1 MRNKDYIK
9 EINKEIDSHKN
20 YEQIS
25 SKLQFKD
32 NERVFN
38 MKNRKLCA
46 ILCCSAAAVVLVGGV
61 GLGVGLGLSQNKEGT
76 PTSLVKMSVNPELSM
91 VLDENNVVLSI
102 SGDNEEGK
110 MLLVDEKVVGKE
122 VDEAIEYIINIENE
136 TGYLV
141 SGEFVSEPNKITIQ
155 ISVNDENIKNSLNEV
170 INKAIETTCD
180 KLHIKETVEWAEDIT
195 HQNLVELAMKAD
207 PTLTSEEASKLTN
220 EQLLDIIKLYQIETA
235 EIYSVELEELYNQI
249 KDYELQFTETE
260 FVNETIKSLGEIY
273 EHFTSSLQSSINVLQ
288 GRIDDVNEIRY
299 NTFVAPNSDYQ
310 KQIDEVKAK
319 KEEVITVRNEIGNTE
334 ESAIRDSKIA
344 ILDTK
349 IAAYQACLEALEN
362 IKNSC
367 LVSIDLY
374 IQSLQSA
381 IDSINSIIASLPS
394 QDEVEATLKEKTV
407 ELEKKLNEAKT
418 NFFTK
423 FEKEYGEDIANAKQ
437 KALEYKES
445 LKEKVSEARN

>member
-1 MRNKDYIK
+1 MRNRDYIK

-25 SKLQFKD
+25 SKLQFNDK
-32 NERVFN
+32 ERVFN

-273 EHFTSSLQSSINVLQ
+273 EFFTSKLQSSIDVLQ
-288 GRIDDVNEIRY
+288 GRIDDVNNIRY
-299 NTFVAPNSDYQ
+299 NTFVAPTSDYQ
-310 KQIDEVKAK
+310 KQFDEVNAK
-319 KEEVITVRNEIGNTE
+319 KEEVIKVRNEIANTE
-334 ESAIRDSKIA
+334 EDAIRDLKIS
-344 ILDTK
+344 ILYTK
-349 IAAYQACLEALEN
+349 IAAYQACLEALDN

-367 LVSIDLY
+367 LASIDLY
-374 IQSLQSA
+374 IESLQSA

-394 QDEVEATLKEKTV
+394 KDEVEATLKEKTV

-423 FEKEYGEDIANAKQ
+423 FEHEYGEDIANAKQ

-445 LKEKVSEARN
+445 LKEKVSEARK

>member
-1 MRNKDYIK
+1 MRNRDYIK

-32 NERVFN
+32 QERVFN

-170 INKAIETTCD
+170 IKKAIVTTCD
-180 KLHIKETVEWAEDIT
+180 KLHIQETVEWAEDIT

-273 EHFTSSLQSSINVLQ
+273 KIFTSPLQSSIDVLQ
-288 GRIDDVNEIRY
+288 GRIDDVNNIRY
-299 NTFVAPNSDYQ
+299 DKFVAPNSDYQ
-310 KQIDEVKAK
+310 KQIDEVNAK
-319 KEEVITVRNEIGNTE
+319 KEEVIAVRNEIANTE
-334 ESAIRDSKIA
+334 EDAIRDTKIA

-349 IAAYQACLEALEN
+349 IAAYQTCLDALDY
-362 IKNSC
+362 IKKSC
-367 LVSIDLY
+367 LDSIDLY

-381 IDSINSIIASLPS
+381 IDTINSLIASLPS

-423 FEKEYGEDIANAKQ
+423 FEDKYGEDIANAKK

>member
-32 NERVFN
+32 QERVFN

-110 MLLVDEKVVGKE
+110 MLLVDEEVVGKE

-170 INKAIETTCD
+170 INKAIVTTCD
-180 KLHIKETVEWAEDIT
+180 KLHIQETVEWAEDIT

-273 EHFTSSLQSSINVLQ
+273 EHFTYLLQSSINVLQ
-288 GRIDDVNEIRY
+288 GRIDDVNNIRY
-299 NTFVAPNSDYQ
+299 NTFVAPTSDYQ

-319 KEEVITVRNEIGNTE
+319 KEEVITVRNEIANTE
-334 ESAIRDSKIA
+334 EDAIRDKKIA

-362 IKNSC
+362 IKESC
-367 LVSIDLY
+367 LASIDLY

-381 IDSINSIIASLPS
+381 IDSINSIISALPS

-423 FEKEYGEDIANAKQ
+423 FENEYGEDIANAKQ

>member
-32 NERVFN
+32 QERVFN

-122 VDEAIEYIINIENE
+122 VNEAIEYIINIENE

-170 INKAIETTCD
+170 IKKAIETTCD

-273 EHFTSSLQSSINVLQ
+273 EIFTSPLQSSINVLQ
-288 GRIDDVNEIRY
+288 GRIDDVNEILPCKTLIELC
-299 NTFVAPNSDYQ
+299 NG
-310 KQIDEVKAK
+310 EVK
-319 KEEVITVRNEIGNTE
+319 I
-334 ESAIRDSKIA
+334 S
-344 ILDTK
+344 
-349 IAAYQACLEALEN
+349 
-362 IKNSC
+362 
-367 LVSIDLY
+367 
-374 IQSLQSA
+374 
-381 IDSINSIIASLPS
+381 
-394 QDEVEATLKEKTV
+394 
-407 ELEKKLNEAKT
+407 
-418 NFFTK
+418 
-423 FEKEYGEDIANAKQ
+423 
-437 KALEYKES
+437 
-445 LKEKVSEARN
+445 

>member
-32 NERVFN
+32 QERVFN

-273 EHFTSSLQSSINVLQ
+273 EIFISPLQSSIDVL
-288 GRIDDVNEIRY
+288 
-299 NTFVAPNSDYQ
+299 
-310 KQIDEVKAK
+310 
-319 KEEVITVRNEIGNTE
+319 
-334 ESAIRDSKIA
+334 
-344 ILDTK
+344 
-349 IAAYQACLEALEN
+349 
-362 IKNSC
+362 
-367 LVSIDLY
+367 
-374 IQSLQSA
+374 
-381 IDSINSIIASLPS
+381 
-394 QDEVEATLKEKTV
+394 
-407 ELEKKLNEAKT
+407 
-418 NFFTK
+418 
-423 FEKEYGEDIANAKQ
+423 
-437 KALEYKES
+437 
-445 LKEKVSEARN
+445 

>member
-32 NERVFN
+32 KERVFT

-110 MLLVDEKVVGKE
+110 MILVDEKVVGKE

-180 KLHIKETVEWAEDIT
+180 KLHIQETVEWAEDFT

-207 PTLTSEEASKLTN
+207 PTLTSEEANKLTN

-273 EHFTSSLQSSINVLQ
+273 EIFTSTLQSSVNVLQ
-288 GRIDDVNEIRY
+288 GRIDDVNNIRY
-299 NTFVAPNSDYQ
+299 NTFVAPTSDYQ

-319 KEEVITVRNEIGNTE
+319 KEEVITVRNEIANTE
-334 ESAIRDSKIA
+334 EDAIRDSKIA

-349 IAAYQACLEALEN
+349 IAAYQTCLDALDY
-362 IKNSC
+362 IKKSC
-367 LVSIDLY
+367 LDSIDLY

-381 IDSINSIIASLPS
+381 IDTINSLIASLPS

-423 FEKEYGEDIANAKQ
+423 FENEYGEDIANAKQ

>member
-32 NERVFN
+32 QERVFT

-102 SGDNEEGK
+102 SGDNEDGK

-141 SGEFVSEPNKITIQ
+141 SGEFLREPNKITIQ

-180 KLHIKETVEWAEDIT
+180 KLHIQETVEWAEDIT

-260 FVNETIKSLGEIY
+260 FVNETIESLGEIY
-273 EHFTSSLQSSINVLQ
+273 KGFTSKLQSSIDDLQ
-288 GRIDDVNEIRY
+288 DRIDYVNDIRY
-299 NTFVAPNSDYQ
+299 KTFVAPTSDYQ
-310 KQIDEVKAK
+310 KQIGEVNAK
-319 KEEVITVRNEIGNTE
+319 KEEVIAVRNEIANTE
-334 ESAIRDSKIA
+334 EDAIRKSKIA
-344 ILDTK
+344 ILNTK
-349 IAAYQACLEALEN
+349 IAAYQTCLDALDY
-362 IKNSC
+362 IKKSC
-367 LVSIDLY
+367 LASIDLY
-374 IQSLQSA
+374 IQSLKSA
-381 IDSINSIIASLPS
+381 INSINDLIASLPS

-423 FEKEYGEDIANAKQ
+423 FEDKYGKDIANAKQ
-437 KALEYKES
+437 K
-445 LKEKVSEARN
+445 

>member
-180 KLHIKETVEWAEDIT
+180 KLHIKETVEWAEDFT

-260 FVNETIKSLGEIY
+260 FVNETIESLGEIY
-273 EHFTSSLQSSINVLQ
+273 KDFTSKLQSSIDDLQ
-288 GRIDDVNEIRY
+288 DRIDYVNDFRY
-299 NTFVAPNSDYQ
+299 KTFVAPTSDYQ
-310 KQIDEVKAK
+310 KQIGEVNAK
-319 KEEVITVRNEIGNTE
+319 KEEVIAVRNEIANTE
-334 ESAIRDSKIA
+334 EDAIRKSKIA
-344 ILDTK
+344 ILNTK
-349 IAAYQACLEALEN
+349 IAAYQTCLEALDY
-362 IKNSC
+362 IKKSC
-367 LVSIDLY
+367 LDSIDLY

-381 IDSINSIIASLPS
+381 IDSINSLIASLPS

-423 FEKEYGEDIANAKQ
+423 FENEYGEDIANAKQ

>member
-32 NERVFN
+32 QERVFN

-180 KLHIKETVEWAEDIT
+180 KLHIKETVQWAEDIT

-273 EHFTSSLQSSINVLQ
+273 KVFTSTLQSSIDVLQ
-288 GRIDDVNEIRY
+288 GRIDAVNNIRY
-299 NTFVAPNSDYQ
+299 NTFVAPTSDYQ

-319 KEEVITVRNEIGNTE
+319 KEEVITVRNEIANTE
-334 ESAIRDSKIA
+334 EDEIRDTKIA

-367 LVSIDLY
+367 LASIDIY
-374 IQSLQSA
+374 IDSLQKA

-423 FEKEYGEDIANAKQ
+423 FENEYGEDIANAKQ

>member
-32 NERVFN
+32 QERVFN

-180 KLHIKETVEWAEDIT
+180 KLHIKETVEWAEDFT

-260 FVNETIKSLGEIY
+260 FVNETIESLGEIY
-273 EHFTSSLQSSINVLQ
+273 KGFTSKLQSSIDDLQ
-288 GRIDDVNEIRY
+288 DRIDYVNDFRY
-299 NTFVAPNSDYQ
+299 KTFVAPTSDYQ
-310 KQIDEVKAK
+310 KQIGEVNAK
-319 KEEVITVRNEIGNTE
+319 KEEVIAVRNEIANTE
-334 ESAIRDSKIA
+334 EDAIRKSKIA
-344 ILDTK
+344 ILNTK
-349 IAAYQACLEALEN
+349 IAAYQTCLEALDY
-362 IKNSC
+362 IKKSC
-367 LVSIDLY
+367 LASIDLY

-381 IDSINSIIASLPS
+381 INSINDLIASLPS

>member
-32 NERVFN
+32 KERVFN

-61 GLGVGLGLSQNKEGT
+61 GLGVGLLSQNKEGT

-102 SGDNEEGK
+102 SGDNEDGK

-180 KLHIKETVEWAEDIT
+180 KLHIQETVEWAEDIT
-195 HQNLVELAMKAD
+195 HQNLIELAMKAD

-273 EHFTSSLQSSINVLQ
+273 KVFTYPLQSSIDVLQ
-288 GRIDDVNEIRY
+288 CRIDAVNNIRY
-299 NTFVAPNSDYQ
+299 NTFVATTSDYQ
-310 KQIDEVKAK
+310 KQIDEVNAK
-319 KEEVITVRNEIGNTE
+319 KEEVIAVRNEIANTE
-334 ESAIRDSKIA
+334 EDAIRDSKIA

-367 LVSIDLY
+367 LASIDLY

-381 IDSINSIIASLPS
+381 IDSINSIISALPS

-407 ELEKKLNEAKT
+407 ELEKKLNEAKA

-423 FEKEYGEDIANAKQ
+423 FENEYGEDIANAKQ

>member
-1 MRNKDYIK
+1 MRNRDYIK

-32 NERVFN
+32 KERVFN

-141 SGEFVSEPNKITIQ
+141 SGEFVREPNKITIQ

-170 INKAIETTCD
+170 INKAIKTTCN
-180 KLHIKETVEWAEDIT
+180 KLHIQETVQWAEDFT

-273 EHFTSSLQSSINVLQ
+273 EFFTSKLQSSIDVLQ
-288 GRIDDVNEIRY
+288 GRIDDVNNIRY
-299 NTFVAPNSDYQ
+299 NTFVAPTSDYQ
-310 KQIDEVKAK
+310 KQFDEVNAK
-319 KEEVITVRNEIGNTE
+319 KEEVIKVRNEIANTE
-334 ESAIRDSKIA
+334 EDAIRDLKIS
-344 ILDTK
+344 ILYTK
-349 IAAYQACLEALEN
+349 IAAYQACLEALDN

-367 LVSIDLY
+367 LASIDLY
-374 IQSLQSA
+374 IESLQSA
-381 IDSINSIIASLPS
+381 IDTINSIIASLPS
-394 QDEVEATLKEKTV
+394 KDEVEATLKEKTV

-423 FEKEYGEDIANAKQ
+423 FEHEYGEDIANAKQ

-445 LKEKVSEARN
+445 LKEKVSEARK

>member
-9 EINKEIDSHKN
+9 EMNKEIDSHKN
-20 YEQIS
+20 DEQIP

-32 NERVFN
+32 QERVFN

-180 KLHIKETVEWAEDIT
+180 KLHIQETVEWAEDIT

-273 EHFTSSLQSSINVLQ
+273 EIFTSPLQSSINVLQ
-288 GRIDDVNEIRY
+288 GRIDDVNNIRY
-299 NTFVAPNSDYQ
+299 NTFVAPTSDYQ

-319 KEEVITVRNEIGNTE
+319 KEEVITVRNEIANTE
-334 ESAIRDSKIA
+334 EDEIRDTKIA

-367 LVSIDLY
+367 LASIDLY

-381 IDSINSIIASLPS
+381 IDSINSIISALPS

-423 FEKEYGEDIANAKQ
+423 FEDKYGEDIANAKQ

>member
-1 MRNKDYIK
+1 MRNRDYIK

-32 NERVFN
+32 KERVFN

-170 INKAIETTCD
+170 IKKAIKTTCD
-180 KLHIKETVEWAEDIT
+180 KLHIQETVEWAEDIT

-273 EHFTSSLQSSINVLQ
+273 KVFTSTLQSSINVLQ
-288 GRIDDVNEIRY
+288 GKIDDVNNIRY
-299 NTFVAPNSDYQ
+299 NTFVAPTSDYQ
-310 KQIDEVKAK
+310 KQIVEVKAK
-319 KEEVITVRNEIGNTE
+319 KEEVITVRNEIANTE
-334 ESAIRDSKIA
+334 EDAIRDTKIA

-367 LVSIDLY
+367 LASIDLY
-374 IQSLQSA
+374 IESLQSA
-381 IDSINSIIASLPS
+381 IDTINSIIASLPS

-407 ELEKKLNEAKT
+407 QLEKKLNEAKT

>member
-32 NERVFN
+32 QERVFN

-170 INKAIETTCD
+170 IKKAIKTTCD
-180 KLHIKETVEWAEDIT
+180 KLHIQETVEWAEDFT

-260 FVNETIKSLGEIY
+260 FVNETIESLGEIY
-273 EHFTSSLQSSINVLQ
+273 KGFTSKLQSSIDDLQ
-288 GRIDDVNEIRY
+288 DRIDYVNDIRY
-299 NTFVAPNSDYQ
+299 KTFVAPTSDYQ
-310 KQIDEVKAK
+310 KQIGEVNAK
-319 KEEVITVRNEIGNTE
+319 KEEVIAVRNEIANTE
-334 ESAIRDSKIA
+334 EDAIRDSKIA

-367 LVSIDLY
+367 LASIDLY

-423 FEKEYGEDIANAKQ
+423 FENEYGEDIANAKQ

>member
-1 MRNKDYIK
+1 MRNRDYIK

-32 NERVFN
+32 KERVFN

-180 KLHIKETVEWAEDIT
+180 KLHIQETVEWAQDIT

-273 EHFTSSLQSSINVLQ
+273 KVFTSTLQSSIDVLQ
-288 GRIDDVNEIRY
+288 GRIDAVNNIRY
-299 NTFVAPNSDYQ
+299 DKFVAPNSDYQ
-310 KQIDEVKAK
+310 KQIDEVNAK
-319 KEEVITVRNEIGNTE
+319 KEEVIKVRNEIANTE
-334 ESAIRDSKIA
+334 EDAIRDTKIA

-349 IAAYQACLEALEN
+349 IAAYQTCLDALDY

-367 LVSIDLY
+367 LASIDLY

-381 IDSINSIIASLPS
+381 IDSINSIIATLPS

-423 FEKEYGEDIANAKQ
+423 FEDKYGEDIANAKQ

>member
-1 MRNKDYIK
+1 MRNRDYIK

-32 NERVFN
+32 KERVFN

-141 SGEFVSEPNKITIQ
+141 NGEFVSEPNKITIQ

-273 EHFTSSLQSSINVLQ
+273 ERFTSSLQSSINVLQ
-288 GRIDDVNEIRY
+288 GRIDDVNNIRY
-299 NTFVAPNSDYQ
+299 NTFVAPTSDYQ

-319 KEEVITVRNEIGNTE
+319 KEEVITVRNEIANTE
-334 ESAIRDSKIA
+334 EDAIRDSKIA

-367 LVSIDLY
+367 LASIDLY

-418 NFFTK
+418 NFFTN
-423 FEKEYGEDIANAKQ
+423 FEDKYGEDIANAKK

>member
-32 NERVFN
+32 KERVFN

-110 MLLVDEKVVGKE
+110 MLLVDEEVVGKE

-180 KLHIKETVEWAEDIT
+180 KLHIKETVQWAEDFT

-235 EIYSVELEELYNQI
+235 EIYSVELEELYNQV
-249 KDYELQFTETE
+249 KDYELQFAETE

-273 EHFTSSLQSSINVLQ
+273 KAFTYPLQSSIDVLQ
-288 GRIDDVNEIRY
+288 GRIDDVNNIRY
-299 NTFVAPNSDYQ
+299 NTFVAPTSDYQ

-319 KEEVITVRNEIGNTE
+319 KEEVITVRNEIANTE
-334 ESAIRDSKIA
+334 ESEIRDAKIA

-349 IAAYQACLEALEN
+349 IAAYQACLEVLEN

-367 LVSIDLY
+367 LASIDTY
-374 IQSLQSA
+374 INYLQSA
-381 IDSINSIIASLPS
+381 IDTINSIIASLPS

-423 FEKEYGEDIANAKQ
+423 FENEYGEDIANAKQ

>member
-1 MRNKDYIK
+1 MRNRDYIK

-32 NERVFN
+32 QERVFN

-170 INKAIETTCD
+170 IKKAIVTTCD
-180 KLHIKETVEWAEDIT
+180 KLHIQEKVEWAEDFT

-273 EHFTSSLQSSINVLQ
+273 KVFTSTLQSSINVLQ
-288 GRIDDVNEIRY
+288 GRIDDVNNIRY
-299 NTFVAPNSDYQ
+299 DKFVAPNSDYQ
-310 KQIDEVKAK
+310 KQIDEVNAK
-319 KEEVITVRNEIGNTE
+319 KEEVITVRNEIANTE
-334 ESAIRDSKIA
+334 EDTIRDSKIA

-367 LVSIDLY
+367 LASIDLY

-423 FEKEYGEDIANAKQ
+423 FEDKYGKDIANAKQ

>member
-1 MRNKDYIK
+1 MRNRDYIK

-32 NERVFN
+32 KERVFN

-110 MLLVDEKVVGKE
+110 MLLVDEEVVGKE

-273 EHFTSSLQSSINVLQ
+273 EFFTSTLQSSIDVLQ
-288 GRIDDVNEIRY
+288 GRIDAVNNIRY
-299 NTFVAPNSDYQ
+299 NTFVAPTSDYQ

-319 KEEVITVRNEIGNTE
+319 KEEVITVRNEIANTE
-334 ESAIRDSKIA
+334 EDEIRDTKIA

-367 LVSIDLY
+367 LASIDTY
-374 IQSLQSA
+374 IQSLQTA
-381 IDSINSIIASLPS
+381 IDTINSIIASLPS
-394 QDEVEATLKEKTV
+394 KDEVEATLKEKTV

-423 FEKEYGEDIANAKQ
+423 FEDKYGEDIANAKQ

>member
-1 MRNKDYIK
+1 MRNRDYIK

-32 NERVFN
+32 QERVFN

-141 SGEFVSEPNKITIQ
+141 SGEFLREPNKITIQ

-273 EHFTSSLQSSINVLQ
+273 EHFTYLLQSSMNVLQ
-288 GRIDDVNEIRY
+288 GRIDDVNNIRY
-299 NTFVAPNSDYQ
+299 EKFVAPTSDYQ
-310 KQIDEVKAK
+310 KQIDEVNAK
-319 KEEVITVRNEIGNTE
+319 KEEVIAVRNEIANTE
-334 ESAIRDSKIA
+334 EDAIRDTKIV

-367 LVSIDLY
+367 LASIDLY

-423 FEKEYGEDIANAKQ
+423 FENEYGEDIANAKQ

>member
-32 NERVFN
+32 QERVFN

-180 KLHIKETVEWAEDIT
+180 KLHIQETVEWAEDIT

-207 PTLTSEEASKLTN
+207 PTLTSEEANKLTN

-273 EHFTSSLQSSINVLQ
+273 EIFTSKLQSSIDVLQ
-288 GRIDDVNEIRY
+288 GRIDAVNNIRY
-299 NTFVAPNSDYQ
+299 NTFVAPTSDYQ

-319 KEEVITVRNEIGNTE
+319 KEEV
-334 ESAIRDSKIA
+334 
-344 ILDTK
+344 
-349 IAAYQACLEALEN
+349 
-362 IKNSC
+362 
-367 LVSIDLY
+367 
-374 IQSLQSA
+374 
-381 IDSINSIIASLPS
+381 
-394 QDEVEATLKEKTV
+394 
-407 ELEKKLNEAKT
+407 
-418 NFFTK
+418 
-423 FEKEYGEDIANAKQ
+423 
-437 KALEYKES
+437 
-445 LKEKVSEARN
+445 

>member
-32 NERVFN
+32 QERVFN

-180 KLHIKETVEWAEDIT
+180 KLHIQETVEWAEDIT

-260 FVNETIKSLGEIY
+260 FVNETIKSLGKIY
-273 EHFTSSLQSSINVLQ
+273 EIFTSTLQSSVNVLQ
-288 GRIDDVNEIRY
+288 DRIDDVNDIRY
-299 NTFVAPNSDYQ
+299 KTFVAPTSDYQ
-310 KQIDEVKAK
+310 KQIDEVNAK
-319 KEEVITVRNEIGNTE
+319 KEEVIAVRNEIANTE
-334 ESAIRDSKIA
+334 EDAIRKSKIA
-344 ILDTK
+344 ILNTK

-367 LVSIDLY
+367 LASIDLY
-374 IQSLQSA
+374 IQSLKSA
-381 IDSINSIIASLPS
+381 INSINDLIASLLS

-423 FEKEYGEDIANAKQ
+423 FEDEYGEDIANAKQ

>member
-32 NERVFN
+32 QERVFN

-260 FVNETIKSLGEIY
+260 FVNETIESLGEIY
-273 EHFTSSLQSSINVLQ
+273 KGFTSKLQSSIDDLQ
-288 GRIDDVNEIRY
+288 DRIDYVNDIRY
-299 NTFVAPNSDYQ
+299 KTFVAPTSDYQ
-310 KQIDEVKAK
+310 KQIGEVNAK
-319 KEEVITVRNEIGNTE
+319 KEEVIAVRNEIANTE
-334 ESAIRDSKIA
+334 EDAIRKSKIA
-344 ILDTK
+344 ILNTK
-349 IAAYQACLEALEN
+349 IAAYQTCLDALDY
-362 IKNSC
+362 IKKSC
-367 LVSIDLY
+367 LDSIDLY

-381 IDSINSIIASLPS
+381 IDSINDLIASLPS

-423 FEKEYGEDIANAKQ
+423 FENEYGEDIANAKQ

>member
-1 MRNKDYIK
+1 MRNRDYIK

-32 NERVFN
+32 KERVFN

-46 ILCCSAAAVVLVGGV
+46 ILSCSSAAVVLGGWV
-61 GLGVGLGLSQNKEGT
+61 GLRVGLGLSQNKEGT
-76 PTSLVKMSVNPELSM
+76 KNSLEKMSVNTELSM

-102 SGDNEEGK
+102 SGDNEDGK

-122 VDEAIEYIINIENE
+122 VGEAIEYIINIENE

-180 KLHIKETVEWAEDIT
+180 KLHIKETVEWAEDFT

-273 EHFTSSLQSSINVLQ
+273 KVFTYPLQSSIDVLQ
-288 GRIDDVNEIRY
+288 GRINDVNNIRY
-299 NTFVAPNSDYQ
+299 NTFVAPTSDYQ

-319 KEEVITVRNEIGNTE
+319 KEEVIAVRNEIANTE
-334 ESAIRDSKIA
+334 EDAIRDSKIA

-367 LVSIDLY
+367 LASIDLY

-381 IDSINSIIASLPS
+381 IDSINSIISALPS

-423 FEKEYGEDIANAKQ
+423 FEDKYGEDIANAKQ

>member
-32 NERVFN
+32 KERVFN

-170 INKAIETTCD
+170 IKKAIETTCD
-180 KLHIKETVEWAEDIT
+180 KLHIQETVEWAEDIT

-249 KDYELQFTETE
+249 KDYELQFAETE
-260 FVNETIKSLGEIY
+260 FVNETIKSLGDIY
-273 EHFTSSLQSSINVLQ
+273 ELFTSPLQSSIDVLQ
-288 GRIDDVNEIRY
+288 GRIDAVNNIRY
-299 NTFVAPNSDYQ
+299 ETFVAPTSDYQ
-310 KQIDEVKAK
+310 KQIDEVNAK
-319 KEEVITVRNEIGNTE
+319 KEEVIAVRNEIANTE
-334 ESAIRDSKIA
+334 EDAIRDSKIA

-367 LVSIDLY
+367 LASIDLY

-381 IDSINSIIASLPS
+381 IDSINSIISALPS

-423 FEKEYGEDIANAKQ
+423 FEDKYGEDIANAKQ

>member
-1 MRNKDYIK
+1 
-9 EINKEIDSHKN
+9 
-20 YEQIS
+20 
-25 SKLQFKD
+25 
-32 NERVFN
+32 
-38 MKNRKLCA
+38 
-46 ILCCSAAAVVLVGGV
+46 
-61 GLGVGLGLSQNKEGT
+61 
-76 PTSLVKMSVNPELSM
+76 LVKMSVNPELSM

-110 MLLVDEKVVGKE
+110 MLLVDENVVGKE

-180 KLHIKETVEWAEDIT
+180 KLHIQETVEWAEDIT

-207 PTLTSEEASKLTN
+207 PTLTSEEANKLTN

-273 EHFTSSLQSSINVLQ
+273 EIFTSTLQSSVNVLQ
-288 GRIDDVNEIRY
+288 DRIDDVNNIRY

-319 KEEVITVRNEIGNTE
+319 KEEVITVRNEIANTE
-334 ESAIRDSKIA
+334 EDAIRDSKIA

-362 IKNSC
+362 IKESC
-367 LVSIDLY
+367 LASIDLY

-381 IDSINSIIASLPS
+381 INSINDLIASLPS

-418 NFFTK
+418 NFFIK
-423 FEKEYGEDIANAKQ
+423 FENEYGEDIANAKQ

>member
-32 NERVFN
+32 QERVFN

-170 INKAIETTCD
+170 IDKAIETTCD
-180 KLHIKETVEWAEDIT
+180 KLHIKETVQWAEDIT

-273 EHFTSSLQSSINVLQ
+273 EFFTSKLQSSIDVLQ
-288 GRIDDVNEIRY
+288 DRIKGVNNIRY
-299 NTFVAPNSDYQ
+299 DKFVAPNSDYQ
-310 KQIDEVKAK
+310 KQIDEVNAK
-319 KEEVITVRNEIGNTE
+319 KEEVIAVRNEIANTE

-367 LVSIDLY
+367 LASIDLY

-381 IDSINSIIASLPS
+381 IDTINSIIASLPS

-423 FEKEYGEDIANAKQ
+423 FENEYGEDIANAKQ

>member
-32 NERVFN
+32 QERVFN

-110 MLLVDEKVVGKE
+110 MLLVDEQVAGKE

-180 KLHIKETVEWAEDIT
+180 KLHIQETVEWAEDIT
-195 HQNLVELAMKAD
+195 HQNLIELAMKAD

-273 EHFTSSLQSSINVLQ
+273 KVFTSTLQSSINVLQ
-288 GRIDDVNEIRY
+288 GRIDAVNNIRY
-299 NTFVAPNSDYQ
+299 NTFVAPTSDYQ

-319 KEEVITVRNEIGNTE
+319 KEEVITVRNEIANTE
-334 ESAIRDSKIA
+334 EDAIR
-344 ILDTK
+344 DTK
-349 IAAYQACLEALEN
+349 IAAYQTCLDALKN
-362 IKNSC
+362 IKKSC
-367 LVSIDLY
+367 LASIDLY

-381 IDSINSIIASLPS
+381 INSINDLIASLPS

-423 FEKEYGEDIANAKQ
+423 FEDKYGEDIANAKQ

>member
-32 NERVFN
+32 KERVFN

-61 GLGVGLGLSQNKEGT
+61 GLGVGLGLSQKKEGT

-180 KLHIKETVEWAEDIT
+180 KLHIQETVEWAEDIT

-273 EHFTSSLQSSINVLQ
+273 EIFTSPLQSSINVLQ
-288 GRIDDVNEIRY
+288 GRIDAVNNIRY
-299 NTFVAPNSDYQ
+299 NTFVAPTSDYQ

-319 KEEVITVRNEIGNTE
+319 KEEVITVRNEIANTE
-334 ESAIRDSKIA
+334 EDEIRDTKIA

-367 LVSIDLY
+367 LASIDLY

-381 IDSINSIIASLPS
+381 IDTINSIIASLPS

-423 FEKEYGEDIANAKQ
+423 FEDKYGEDIANAKQ
-437 KALEYKES
+437 KALEYKEL

>member
-32 NERVFN
+32 QERVFN

-110 MLLVDEKVVGKE
+110 MLLVDENVVGKE
-122 VDEAIEYIINIENE
+122 VDEAVEYIINIENE

-155 ISVNDENIKNSLNEV
+155 ISVNDENIKNSLNDV

-273 EHFTSSLQSSINVLQ
+273 EHFTYLLQSSINVLQ
-288 GRIDDVNEIRY
+288 GRIDAVNNIRY
-299 NTFVAPNSDYQ
+299 NTFVAPTSDYQ
-310 KQIDEVKAK
+310 KQIDEVNAK
-319 KEEVITVRNEIGNTE
+319 KEEVIAVRNEIANTE
-334 ESAIRDSKIA
+334 EDAIRDSKIA

-362 IKNSC
+362 IKESC
-367 LVSIDLY
+367 LASIDLY

-381 IDSINSIIASLPS
+381 IDSINSIISALPS

-423 FEKEYGEDIANAKQ
+423 FENEYGEDIANAKQ

>member
-32 NERVFN
+32 QERVFN

-110 MLLVDEKVVGKE
+110 MLLVDENVVGKE

-180 KLHIKETVEWAEDIT
+180 KLHIKETVEWAQDFT
-195 HQNLVELAMKAD
+195 HQHLVELAMKAD

-273 EHFTSSLQSSINVLQ
+273 EHFTYLLQSSINVLQ
-288 GRIDDVNEIRY
+288 GRIDDVNNIRY
-299 NTFVAPNSDYQ
+299 NTFVAPTSDYQ

-319 KEEVITVRNEIGNTE
+319 KEEVITVRNEIANTE
-334 ESAIRDSKIA
+334 EDAIRDKKIA

-367 LVSIDLY
+367 LASIDLY

-381 IDSINSIIASLPS
+381 IDSINSIISALPS

-423 FEKEYGEDIANAKQ
+423 FEDKYGKDIANAKQ

>member
-32 NERVFN
+32 QERVFN

-180 KLHIKETVEWAEDIT
+180 KLHIQETVEWAEDIT

-207 PTLTSEEASKLTN
+207 PTLTSEEANKLTN
-220 EQLLDIIKLYQIETA
+220 EQVLDIIKLYQLETA

-260 FVNETIKSLGEIY
+260 
-273 EHFTSSLQSSINVLQ
+273 
-288 GRIDDVNEIRY
+288 
-299 NTFVAPNSDYQ
+299 
-310 KQIDEVKAK
+310 
-319 KEEVITVRNEIGNTE
+319 
-334 ESAIRDSKIA
+334 
-344 ILDTK
+344 
-349 IAAYQACLEALEN
+349 
-362 IKNSC
+362 
-367 LVSIDLY
+367 
-374 IQSLQSA
+374 
-381 IDSINSIIASLPS
+381 
-394 QDEVEATLKEKTV
+394 
-407 ELEKKLNEAKT
+407 
-418 NFFTK
+418 
-423 FEKEYGEDIANAKQ
+423 
-437 KALEYKES
+437 
-445 LKEKVSEARN
+445 

>member
-32 NERVFN
+32 QERVFN

-273 EHFTSSLQSSINVLQ
+273 KVFTSTLQSSINVLQ
-288 GRIDDVNEIRY
+288 GRIDDVNNIRY
-299 NTFVAPNSDYQ
+299 NTFVAPTSDYQ

-319 KEEVITVRNEIGNTE
+319 KEEVITVRNEIANTE
-334 ESAIRDSKIA
+334 EDAIRDSKIA

-367 LVSIDLY
+367 LASIDLY

-423 FEKEYGEDIANAKQ
+423 FENEYGEDIANAKQ

>member
-32 NERVFN
+32 QERVFN

-110 MLLVDEKVVGKE
+110 MLLVDEEVVGKE

-170 INKAIETTCD
+170 IKKAIETTCD
-180 KLHIKETVEWAEDIT
+180 KLHIQETVEWAEDIT

-273 EHFTSSLQSSINVLQ
+273 KVFTSTLQSSINVLQ

-299 NTFVAPNSDYQ
+299 NTFVAPTSDYQ

-319 KEEVITVRNEIGNTE
+319 KEEVIKVRNEIANTE
-334 ESAIRDSKIA
+334 EDAIRDLKIS
-344 ILDTK
+344 ILYTK
-349 IAAYQACLEALEN
+349 IAAYQACLEALDN

-367 LVSIDLY
+367 LASIDLY

-381 IDSINSIIASLPS
+381 IDSINSIISALPS
-394 QDEVEATLKEKTV
+394 KDEVEATLKEKTV

-423 FEKEYGEDIANAKQ
+423 FEDKYGEDIANAKK

>member
-32 NERVFN
+32 QERVFN

-122 VDEAIEYIINIENE
+122 VGEAIEYIINIENE

-170 INKAIETTCD
+170 IKKAIETTCD
-180 KLHIKETVEWAEDIT
+180 KLHIQETVEWAEDIT

-273 EHFTSSLQSSINVLQ
+273 EIFTSPLQSSINVLQ

-319 KEEVITVRNEIGNTE
+319 KEEVITVRNEIANTE
-334 ESAIRDSKIA
+334 EDAIRDKKIA

-349 IAAYQACLEALEN
+349 IAAYQACLDALEK
-362 IKNSC
+362 IKKSC
-367 LVSIDLY
+367 LASIDLY

-423 FEKEYGEDIANAKQ
+423 FENEYGEDIANAKQ

>member
-1 MRNKDYIK
+1 MRNRDYIK

-32 NERVFN
+32 QERVFN

-122 VDEAIEYIINIENE
+122 VGEAIEYIINIENE

-170 INKAIETTCD
+170 IKKAIETTCD
-180 KLHIKETVEWAEDIT
+180 KLHIQETVEWAEDIT

-273 EHFTSSLQSSINVLQ
+273 EIFTSPLQSSINVLQ

-319 KEEVITVRNEIGNTE
+319 KEEVITVRNEIANTE
-334 ESAIRDSKIA
+334 EDAIRDKKIA

-349 IAAYQACLEALEN
+349 IAAYQACLDALEK
-362 IKNSC
+362 IKKSC
-367 LVSIDLY
+367 LASIDLY

-423 FEKEYGEDIANAKQ
+423 FENEYGEDIANAKQ

>member
-32 NERVFN
+32 KERVFN

-180 KLHIKETVEWAEDIT
+180 KLHIQETVEWAEDIT

-207 PTLTSEEASKLTN
+207 PTLTNEEASKLTN

-273 EHFTSSLQSSINVLQ
+273 KVFTSTLQSSIDVLQ
-288 GRIDDVNEIRY
+288 GRIDAVNNIRY
-299 NTFVAPNSDYQ
+299 DKFVAPNSDYQ
-310 KQIDEVKAK
+310 KQIDEVNAK
-319 KEEVITVRNEIGNTE
+319 KEEVIKVRNEIANTE
-334 ESAIRDSKIA
+334 EDAIRDTKIA

-349 IAAYQACLEALEN
+349 IAAYQTCLDALDY

-367 LVSIDLY
+367 LASIDLY

-381 IDSINSIIASLPS
+381 IDSINSIIATLPS

-423 FEKEYGEDIANAKQ
+423 FEDKYGEDIANAKQ